1 VVKTGDVIEVST
13 RKVGE
18 SAQRGTVLEVR
29 GELLSVRWESGRES
43 VFIPAA
49 GAFAVVGES
58 TPPRSTGSA
67 AARSTTTAA
76 KHGAHARPVK
86 KAPAKSSAKKATAKK
101 ATAKKA
107 TAKKA
112 TAKKATAKKATA
124 KKATAKKAT
133 AKKASAKKAAARRK
147 GRRS

>member
-1 VVKTGDVIEVST
+1 MPPTAGREIKALASEGSSSAASLGQTSVWGADGGGPVVKAGDVIEVST

-101 ATAKKA
+101 ATA
-107 TAKKA
+107 
-112 TAKKATAKKATA
+112 
-124 KKATAKKAT
+124 
-133 AKKASAKKAAARRK
+133 RR
-147 GRRS
+147 